1 MKYLLYK
8 VLELLANIRSLRC
21 IDFYYF
27 IVFLHQ
33 SMKFYIIGINMQNVL
48 FNFSLQAQI
57 KSFKKRYLAL
67 LFKILISCLNFPKIV
82 SFNKLIFIVFQK
94 ISICFDF
101 KKIILIIFASCMNFA
116 IIVYDTCS
124 MKLTTFI

>member
-1 MKYLLYK
+1 
-8 VLELLANIRSLRC
+8 
-21 IDFYYF
+21 
-27 IVFLHQ
+27 
-33 SMKFYIIGINMQNVL
+33 MKFYIIGINMHNVL
-48 FNFSLQAQI
+48 FNFSLQAQV

-67 LFKILISCLNFPKIV
+67 LFKILISCLNFPKII
-82 SFNKLIFIVFQK
+82 SFNKLIFIV
-94 ISICFDF
+94 FDF